1 MIMGY
6 NVMGERMITDSISG
20 IENITTVNIS
30 NAAYDDLYAAKIDTS
45 VKPEQIL
52 PPEEWDSTTYFHAK
66 MNGTIYSGNAEF
78 SVNNTT
84 NILVKRRKKGE
95 FKWFTIF
102 DIPANKAADYKFT
115 VIDPYAPQG
124 DLEYAIVP
132 IINGFESEY
141 SIGGIYYNFSG
152 LLIMEKEKNI
162 WTIADI
168 SITEDKNAQ
177 IGVANTLAGKYPF
190 VFYNGENN
198 YFTGTVSAS
207 FLEFDDDCSLLTEG
221 DRIHKYYAEVMEFL
235 NNKKPKIMKYDDG
248 RIRLIAVTT
257 PPNDTMEDSYDKHTI
272 SFSYT
277 EIGSVYSNRD
287 MNDFGFLEVGEE
299 WWNE

>member
-1 MIMGY
+1 MVMGY
-6 NVMGERMITDSISG
+6 NAIGQRMVTRSVSG
-20 IENITTVNIS
+20 VENITTVNVS
-30 NAAYDDLYAAKIDTS
+30 NASFDDLYATKIDES
-45 VKPEQIL
+45 IKPEQII
-52 PPEEWDSTTYFHAK
+52 PPDEWDSATYFHAK

-102 DIPANKAADYKFT
+102 DIPATKAEDYKFT

-141 SIGGIYYNFSG
+141 SIGEIYYNFVG
-152 LLIMEKEKNI
+152 LMLLEKENSI
-162 WTIADI
+162 WTAADI
-168 SITEDKNAQ
+168 SISENKNAQ

-198 YFTGTVSAS
+198 YFSGDVSATFIDFS
-207 FLEFDDDCSLLTEG
+207 EDCVMPET
-221 DRIHKYYAEVMEFL
+221 DKIHKYYANVMEFL

-248 RIRLIAVTT
+248 RIRLIAITT
-257 PPNDTMEDSYDKHTI
+257 PPNDTQTNNYNKHTI

-277 EIGSVYSNRD
+277 EIGSVYSNKD
-287 MNDFGFLEVGEE
+287 MNDFGFLDVGEE